1 MACAGRGYTAGMK
14 WRRGV
19 GKRWIEDRRGRGGGS
34 GGLPIPMGVG
44 GGIGGLVL
52 LVVIV
57 GVVLLGGGLPGGGG
71 GEPSGGADS
80 ADRESQFVG
89 FVAEDVQDAW
99 TQAFAEA
106 GREYEPTSVVIFEQA
121 TTTDGCG
128 PASSSTGPFYCPA
141 DRKVYLDL
149 GFFQELRNRF
159 GAPGNFA
166 QAYVVAHE
174 YAHHVQNLTGI
185 SDEVRRLQGENPD
198 EANEL
203 SIRLELQAD
212 CLAGVWGNS
221 AAEED
226 LLVPGDLEKGLDAA
240 AAIGDDRIQRETTG
254 RVDRESWTHGS
265 SEQRV
270 RWFRRGFESG
280 DVQACNTFGGE
291 VL

>member
-1 MACAGRGYTAGMK
+1 MR

-19 GKRWIEDRRGRGGGS
+19 GKRWVEDRRARGGS
-34 GGLPIPMGVG
+34 AGLPIPLGAAG
-44 GGIGGLVL
+44 GAGGLVL
-52 LVVIV
+52 LVVIAA
-57 GVVLLGGGLPGGGG
+57 VVLLGGGLPGGDGG
-71 GEPSGGADS
+71 GSNPGADDRS
-80 ADRESQFVG
+80 AQFVG

-106 GREYEPTSVVIFEQA
+106 GREYEPTRVVLFEQA
-121 TTTDGCG
+121 TTTAGCG

-149 GFFQELRNRF
+149 GFFQELRDRF

-166 QAYVVAHE
+166 QAYVIAHE
-174 YAHHVQNLTGI
+174 YAHHVQNLTGT
-185 SDEVRRLQGENPD
+185 SDDVRRAQQADPEQ
-198 EANEL
+198 ANEL

-212 CLAGVWGNS
+212 CLAGVWGHS

-226 LLVPGDLEKGLDAA
+226 LLVPGDLERGLAAA

-265 SEQRV
+265 SQQRV

-280 DVQACNTFGGE
+280 DVQACNTFGE
-291 VL
+291 DVL